1 METVSVNSSAFDHS
15 RALPSARALTL
26 GLAVTLFVLFCVLPV
41 VYMLGV
47 SLTDAAG
54 NFTLDNYRQL
64 LTDRRQRGLMLT
76 SVVLGGGA
84 ALFATVLGAPLGLL
98 FARARLPAK
107 RFLRLALIA
116 PLVVPSYIT
125 ALAWVLLTGPV
136 GLLTRLAGRD
146 LLSDWTYSLTGAIVV
161 LGLTFYPLSMLA
173 TEAAARRVD
182 ARLEESALLAAS
194 PRRVFW
200 RITLPL
206 IGPTV
211 AAAGLIVFVLALS
224 EFGVPALL
232 RVRVFTTEAFTA
244 FAAFYDFGA
253 GVALCAPLLV
263 VALIVS
269 VVIKLIIGERL
280 LVTTRSLQL
289 GLPLTFSRPFRTAI
303 LIGIAVVI
311 CASTLLPLAALLVET
326 TGINRIGSA
335 VSTSGHAIAN
345 SLWLAFVGATLIVA
359 LAVVLGYGRAR
370 ARSRVRMF
378 CDPTLILLF
387 AVPSTVVG
395 IGIIGLWNRDGV
407 MGQVYSSQWIIV
419 VAYIAR
425 FAPVAALML
434 AAGVR
439 QISTSS
445 EHAAEI
451 AGASWTRTF
460 TSIVLP
466 QLRNGLAAT
475 WVVSFIFCF
484 GELGATILVA
494 PPGESTLP
502 VRVYTLIANTP
513 SSEVASLALMQVGIT
528 LVPLILLN
536 IFVPKKGARRSA

>member
-1 METVSVNSSAFDHS
+1 LETISINSRPFYHS
-15 RALPSARALTL
+15 RALPSARATTL
-26 GLAVTLFVLFCVLPV
+26 GLAVMLFVLFCILPV
-41 VYMLGV
+41 VYMFGV

-54 NFTLDNYRQL
+54 SFTPDNYRQL
-64 LTDRRQRGLMLT
+64 FTEPRQRGLMLA
-76 SVVLGGGA
+76 SIMLGGGA
-84 ALFATVLGAPLGLL
+84 AIFATILGAPLGLL
-98 FARARLPAK
+98 LARARLPAK
-107 RFLRLALIA
+107 RFLRLALIV
-116 PLVVPSYIT
+116 PLVVPPYIM

-136 GLLTRLAGRD
+136 GLFATAAGRD
-146 LLSDWTYSLTGAIVV
+146 FLSDWTYSLTGAVIV

-173 TEAAARRVD
+173 TEVAARRVD
-182 ARLEESALLAAS
+182 ARLEESALLAAN
-194 PRRVFW
+194 PRRVLW

-253 GVALCAPLLV
+253 GVALCTPLLV
-263 VALIVS
+263 MALIVS
-269 VVIKLIIGERL
+269 VVIKFIIGERL

-289 GLPLTFSRPFRTAI
+289 GLPLTVSLLFRTAI

-311 CASTLLPLAALLVET
+311 CGSTLLPLAALLFQT
-326 TGINRIGSA
+326 TGINRIASA
-335 VSTSGHAIAN
+335 VSTSVHAIAN

-378 CDPTLILLF
+378 FDPPLILLF

-407 MGQVYSSQWIIV
+407 MGQVYSSLWIIV

-445 EHAAEI
+445 EHAAEV

-460 TSIVLP
+460 ASIVLP
-466 QLRNGLAAT
+466 QLRTGLAAT

-494 PPGESTLP
+494 PAGESTLP

-528 LVPLILLN
+528 LVPLVLLT
-536 IFVPKKGARRSA
+536 IVLPKKGAGRPA

>member
-1 METVSVNSSAFDHS
+1 METVSVNSSAIRHS
-15 RALPSARALTL
+15 RALPSARGLTL
-26 GLAVTLFVLFCVLPV
+26 VLAVILFVLFCVLPV
-41 VYMLGV
+41 VYMFIV
-47 SLTDAAG
+47 SVTDAAG
-54 NFTLDNYRQL
+54 SFTLNNYRQL
-64 LTDRRQRGLMLT
+64 LSEPRQRGLMLT
-76 SVVLGGGA
+76 SIVLGGGA
-84 ALFATVLGAPLGLL
+84 AIFATVLGAPLGLL

-107 RFLRLALIA
+107 RFLRLALVV
-116 PLVVPSYIT
+116 PLVVPPYIV
-125 ALAWVLLTGPV
+125 ALAWVLFTGPG
-136 GLLTRLAGRD
+136 GLFARAGGRD
-146 LLSDWTYSLTGAIVV
+146 FLSDWTYSLTGAVVV
-161 LGLTFYPLSMLA
+161 LGLAFYPLSMLA

-182 ARLEESALLAAS
+182 ARLEESALLAAN

-269 VVIKLIIGERL
+269 LAIKFIIGERL

-289 GLPLTFSRPFRTAI
+289 GLPLTFSRPFQTAI
-303 LIGIAVVI
+303 LIGITGVI
-311 CASTLLPLAALLVET
+311 CVSTLLPLAALLFET
-326 TGINRIGSA
+326 TGINRIASA

-370 ARSRVRMF
+370 TRGRVRTF
-378 CDPTLILLF
+378 FDPAFILLF

-419 VAYIAR
+419 VAFIAR

-434 AAGVR
+434 AASVR

-460 TSIVLP
+460 ASIVLP

-528 LVPLILLN
+528 LVPLLMLTV
-536 IFVPKKGARRSA
+536 FLPKKGTKKPA

>member
-1 METVSVNSSAFDHS
+1 MGTVQT
-15 RALPSARALTL
+15 RAMLRGARVLPSTRTVV
-26 GLAVTLFVLFCVLPV
+26 LAVAIALFVALCVLPV
-41 VYMLGV
+41 VYMFSV
-47 SLTDAAG
+47 SITDAAG
-54 NFTLDNYRQL
+54 TFSLDNYRQL
-64 LTDRRQRGLMLT
+64 FTEPRRRNLLLT
-76 SVVLGGGA
+76 SGLLGGGTA
-84 ALFATVLGAPLGLL
+84 IVATILGTPLGLL
-98 FARARLPAK
+98 LARSALPAK
-107 RFLRLALIA
+107 RLLRMSLVV
-116 PLVVPSYIT
+116 PLVVPPYVI
-125 ALAWVLLTGPV
+125 ALAWVLLTGPA
-136 GLLTRLAGRD
+136 GLLATFLGQD
-146 LLSDWTYSLTGAIVV
+146 LLSSWTYSLIGAVVV
-161 LGLTFYPLSMLA
+161 LGLAFYPLSMLA

-182 ARLEESALLAAS
+182 ARLEESALLAAN
-194 PRRVFW
+194 PRRVLW

-269 VVIKLIIGERL
+269 MVIKFIIGERL

-289 GLPLTFSRPFRTAI
+289 GLPLTFSRPFQTAV

-311 CASTLLPLAALLVET
+311 CASTLLPLAALLFET
-326 TGINRIGSA
+326 TGFNRIASA
-335 VSTSGHAIAN
+335 VSTSGHAMAN

-370 ARSRVRMF
+370 TRSRVRTF
-378 CDPTLILLF
+378 FDPAFILLF

-407 MGQVYSSQWIIV
+407 MGHVYSSQWIIV

-451 AGASWTRTF
+451 AGVSWTRTF
-460 TSIVLP
+460 ASIVLP

-528 LVPLILLN
+528 LVPLLLLTV
-536 IFVPKKGARRSA
+536 FLAKKGMRKPA

>member
-1 METVSVNSSAFDHS
+1 M
-15 RALPSARALTL
+15 
-26 GLAVTLFVLFCVLPV
+26 FV
-41 VYMLGV
+41 V

-54 NFTLDNYRQL
+54 SFTLNNYRQL
-64 LTDRRQRGLMLT
+64 LTEPRQRALML
-76 SVVLGGGA
+76 SSIVLGGGA
-84 ALFATVLGAPLGLL
+84 AIFATVLGAPLGLL

-107 RFLRLALIA
+107 RFLRLALIV
-116 PLVVPSYIT
+116 PLMVPPYVL
-125 ALAWVLLTGPV
+125 ALAWVLVTGPG
-136 GLLTRLAGRD
+136 GLFARAGGRD
-146 LLSDWTYSLTGAIVV
+146 FLSDWTYSLTGAIVV
-161 LGLTFYPLSMLA
+161 LGLAFYPLSMLA

-194 PRRVFW
+194 PRRVLG

-244 FAAFYDFGA
+244 FAAFYNFGA

-269 VVIKLIIGERL
+269 VVIKFIIGERL

-303 LIGIAVVI
+303 LIGIAVLI
-311 CASTLLPLAALLVET
+311 CASTLLPLEALLFET
-326 TGINRIGSA
+326 TGINRITSA

-378 CDPTLILLF
+378 FDPTLILLF

-395 IGIIGLWNRDGV
+395 IGIIGLWNREGL

-419 VAYIAR
+419 VTYIAR

-434 AAGVR
+434 AASVR
-439 QISTSS
+439 QISSSS

-460 TSIVLP
+460 AGIVLP

-528 LVPLILLN
+528 LVPLLLLTV
-536 IFVPKKGARRSA
+536 FLPKKGTRTPA

>member
-1 METVSVNSSAFDHS
+1 V
-15 RALPSARALTL
+15 PSARALTL
-26 GLAVTLFVLFCVLPV
+26 GLAVTLFVVLCVLPV
-41 VYMLGV
+41 VYMFFI

-54 NFTLDNYRQL
+54 SFTLNNYRQL
-64 LTDRRQRGLMLT
+64 LTDPRQRGLMLT
-76 SVVLGGGA
+76 SLVLGGGA
-84 ALFATVLGAPLGLL
+84 AIFATVLGAPLGLL

-107 RFLRLALIA
+107 RFLRIALIV
-116 PLVVPSYIT
+116 PLVVPPYIL
-125 ALAWVLLTGPV
+125 ALAWILLTGPV
-136 GLLTRLAGRD
+136 GLFARAAGRD
-146 LLSDWTYSLTGAIVV
+146 FLSEWTYSLTGTIVV
-161 LGLTFYPLSMLA
+161 LGLAFYPLSMLA
-173 TEAAARRVD
+173 TEAAARRID

-194 PRRVFW
+194 PRRVLW
-200 RITLPL
+200 QITLPL

-211 AAAGLIVFVLALS
+211 AAAGLITFVLGVS

-232 RVRVFTTEAFTA
+232 HVRVFTTEAFTA

-253 GVALCAPLLV
+253 GVALCAPLL
-263 VALIVS
+263 ALGLIVS
-269 VVIKLIIGERL
+269 VAIKIIIGERL

-289 GLPLTFSRPFRTAI
+289 GLPVTFSRPLRTAI
-303 LIGIAVVI
+303 LIGIALVI
-311 CASTLLPLAALLVET
+311 LASTLLPLAALMFET
-326 TGINRIGSA
+326 TGINRFASA
-335 VSTSGHAIAN
+335 VSTSGQAITN
-345 SLWLAFVGATLIVA
+345 SLWLAFAGATLIVA

-370 ARSRVRMF
+370 ARSRVRTF
-378 CDPTLILLF
+378 FDPAFILLF
-387 AVPSTVVG
+387 TVPSTVIG

-407 MGQVYSSQWIIV
+407 MGQVYSSQWIIL

-439 QISTSS
+439 QISISC
-445 EHAAEI
+445 EHAAEV

-460 TSIVLP
+460 ASIVLP
-466 QLRNGLAAT
+466 QLRVGLAAT

-513 SSEVASLALMQVGIT
+513 SSEVASLALMQLGIT
-528 LVPLILLN
+528 LAPLLL
-536 IFVPKKGARRSA
+536 FTVFLPRKGM

>member
-1 METVSVNSSAFDHS
+1 V
-15 RALPSARALTL
+15 
-26 GLAVTLFVLFCVLPV
+26 
-41 VYMLGV
+41 
-47 SLTDAAG
+47 
-54 NFTLDNYRQL
+54 
-64 LTDRRQRGLMLT
+64 
-76 SVVLGGGA
+76 
-84 ALFATVLGAPLGLL
+84 
-98 FARARLPAK
+98 
-107 RFLRLALIA
+107 
-116 PLVVPSYIT
+116 
-125 ALAWVLLTGPV
+125 ALAWVLLTGPG
-136 GLLTRLAGRD
+136 GLFVRAGGRD
-146 LLSDWTYSLTGAIVV
+146 FLSDWTYSLTGAVVV
-161 LGLTFYPLSMLA
+161 LGFAFYPLSMLA

-182 ARLEESALLAAS
+182 ARLEESALLAAN
-194 PRRVFW
+194 PRRVLW

-253 GVALCAPLLV
+253 GVAQCAPLLV

-269 VVIKLIIGERL
+269 VVIRFIIGEQL

-311 CASTLLPLAALLVET
+311 CASTLLPLVALLFET
-326 TGINRIGSA
+326 TGINRIASA

-345 SLWLAFVGATLIVA
+345 SLWLAFAGATLIVA

-378 CDPTLILLF
+378 FDPTLILLF

-395 IGIIGLWNRDGV
+395 IGIIGLWNRDGI

-419 VAYIAR
+419 VVYIAR
-425 FAPVAALML
+425 FSPVAALML
-434 AAGVR
+434 AAGIR

-460 TSIVLP
+460 GGIILP
-466 QLRNGLAAT
+466 QLRTSLVAT

-513 SSEVASLALMQVGIT
+513 SSEVASLALMQVWIT
-528 LVPLILLN
+528 TVPLVLLSV
-536 IFVPKKGARRSA
+536 FLRTTRGRKLA

>member
-1 METVSVNSSAFDHS
+1 LETLSVNSRAIRPS
-15 RALPSARALTL
+15 RALPSARAFTL

-41 VYMLGV
+41 VYMFIV
-47 SLTDAAG
+47 SLTDATG
-54 NFTLDNYRQL
+54 SFTLHNYRQL
-64 LTDRRQRGLMLT
+64 LIEPRQRGLMLT
-76 SVVLGGGA
+76 SIALAGGGA
-84 ALFATVLGAPLGLL
+84 IFATVLGAPLGLL

-107 RFLRLALIA
+107 RFLRLALIV
-116 PLVVPSYIT
+116 PLVVPPYIV
-125 ALAWVLLTGPV
+125 ALAWVLLTGPG
-136 GLLTRLAGRD
+136 GLFARASGRD
-146 LLSDWTYSLTGAIVV
+146 FLSDWTYSLTGAVVV
-161 LGLTFYPLSMLA
+161 LGLAFSPLSMLA

-182 ARLEESALLAAS
+182 ARLEESALLAAR
-194 PRRVFW
+194 PRRVLW

-269 VVIKLIIGERL
+269 MVIKFIIGERL

-289 GLPLTFSRPFRTAI
+289 GLPLTFSRPFQTAI
-303 LIGIAVVI
+303 LIGIVFVI
-311 CASTLLPLAALLVET
+311 CASTLLPLAALLFET
-326 TGINRIGSA
+326 TGINRIASA
-335 VSTSGHAIAN
+335 VSTSGHAMAN

-378 CDPTLILLF
+378 FDPAFILLF

-395 IGIIGLWNRDGV
+395 IGIIGLWNRGGV

-434 AAGVR
+434 AASVR

-460 TSIVLP
+460 ASIVLP

-502 VRVYTLIANTP
+502 MRVYTLIANTP

-528 LVPLILLN
+528 LVPLLLLTV
-536 IFVPKKGARRSA
+536 FLAKKGMRKPA

>member
-1 METVSVNSSAFDHS
+1 MSRVNSSAIRHS

-41 VYMLGV
+41 VYMFIV

-54 NFTLDNYRQL
+54 SFTLDNYRQL
-64 LTDRRQRGLMLT
+64 LTEPRQRGLMLT
-76 SVVLGGGA
+76 SIVLGGGA
-84 ALFATVLGAPLGLL
+84 AIFATVLGAPLGLL

-107 RFLRLALIA
+107 RFLRLALIV
-116 PLVVPSYIT
+116 PLVVPPYIM

-136 GLLTRLAGRD
+136 GLFARAAGHD
-146 LLSDWTYSLTGAIVV
+146 FLSDWTYSLTGAIVV

-194 PRRVFW
+194 PRRVLW

-269 VVIKLIIGERL
+269 VVIKFIIGERL

-311 CASTLLPLAALLVET
+311 SCINSFTACGTAVRDNRNQSDRVSGFNIRTCNREQLMAGVCGGDINSCIGCGARLWTCASAQPCSNV
-326 TGINRIGSA
+326 
-335 VSTSGHAIAN
+335 
-345 SLWLAFVGATLIVA
+345 F
-359 LAVVLGYGRAR
+359 
-370 ARSRVRMF
+370 RSRIHSSF
-378 CDPTLILLF
+378 CSAEYSGWDRNNWTL
-387 AVPSTVVG
+387 
-395 IGIIGLWNRDGV
+395 
-407 MGQVYSSQWIIV
+407 
-419 VAYIAR
+419 
-425 FAPVAALML
+425 
-434 AAGVR
+434 
-439 QISTSS
+439 
-445 EHAAEI
+445 
-451 AGASWTRTF
+451 
-460 TSIVLP
+460 
-466 QLRNGLAAT
+466 
-475 WVVSFIFCF
+475 
-484 GELGATILVA
+484 
-494 PPGESTLP
+494 ES
-502 VRVYTLIANTP
+502 
-513 SSEVASLALMQVGIT
+513 
-528 LVPLILLN
+528 
-536 IFVPKKGARRSA
+536 

>member
-1 METVSVNSSAFDHS
+1 LETVFVKSSAFYHS

-41 VYMLGV
+41 VYMFIV

-54 NFTLDNYRQL
+54 SFTLNNYRQL
-64 LTDRRQRGLMLT
+64 LTEPRQRGLLLT
-76 SVVLGGGA
+76 SIVLGGGA
-84 ALFATVLGAPLGLL
+84 AIFATVLGAPLGLL
-98 FARARLPAK
+98 FARSRLPAK
-107 RFLRLALIA
+107 RVLRIALIV
-116 PLVVPSYIT
+116 PLVVPPYVL

-136 GLLTRLAGRD
+136 GLFARVAGRD

-161 LGLTFYPLSMLA
+161 LGLAFYPLSMLA

-194 PRRVFW
+194 PRRVLW

-263 VALIVS
+263 VTLIAS
-269 VVIKLIIGERL
+269 VVIKFIIGERL

-289 GLPLTFSRPFRTAI
+289 GLPSTFSRAFLTAI

-311 CASTLLPLAALLVET
+311 CASTLLPLAALLFET
-326 TGINRIGSA
+326 TGINRIASA

-345 SLWLAFVGATLIVA
+345 SLWLAFAGATLIVA
-359 LAVVLGYGRAR
+359 LAVALGYGRAR
-370 ARSRVRMF
+370 TRSRVRTF
-378 CDPTLILLF
+378 FDPAFILLF

-425 FAPVAALML
+425 FAPVAGLML

-445 EHAAEI
+445 EHAAEV

-460 TSIVLP
+460 ASIVLP
-466 QLRNGLAAT
+466 QLRTSLVAT

-513 SSEVASLALMQVGIT
+513 STEVASLALMQVGIT
-528 LVPLILLN
+528 IVPLVLLSV
-536 IFVPKKGARRSA
+536 FLRTRTGRKLA

>member
-1 METVSVNSSAFDHS
+1 METVSVNSRVFRHS

-26 GLAVTLFVLFCVLPV
+26 GLAVKLFVLFCVLPV
-41 VYMLGV
+41 VYMFVV

-54 NFTLDNYRQL
+54 SFTLDNYRQL
-64 LTDRRQRGLMLT
+64 LTEPRQRGLMLT
-76 SVVLGGGA
+76 SIMLGGGA
-84 ALFATVLGAPLGLL
+84 AIFATVLGAPLGLL

-107 RFLRLALIA
+107 RFLRLALIV
-116 PLVVPSYIT
+116 PLVIPPYIM

-136 GLLTRLAGRD
+136 GLFAKTVGRD

-194 PRRVFW
+194 RRRVLW

-211 AAAGLIVFVLALS
+211 AAAGLIVFVLGVS

-253 GVALCAPLLV
+253 GVALCAPLLL

-269 VVIKLIIGERL
+269 LAIRFIIGERL
-280 LVTTRSLQL
+280 LVTPRSIRL
-289 GLPLTFSRPFRTAI
+289 GLPFNFSRPLRTAV
-303 LIGIAVVI
+303 LISIAVVI
-311 CASTLLPLAALLVET
+311 SASSLLPLAALLFET
-326 TGINRIGSA
+326 TGINRIASA
-335 VSTSGHAIAN
+335 ASTSGDAIVN
-345 SLWLAFVGATLIVA
+345 SLWLAFAGATLIVA

-370 ARSRVRMF
+370 ARSRVRTF
-378 CDPTLILLF
+378 FDPAFILLF

-419 VAYIAR
+419 VTYMAR
-425 FAPVAALML
+425 FAPVAALMV

-439 QISTSS
+439 QISTSN
-445 EHAAEI
+445 ELAAEV

-460 TSIVLP
+460 ASIVLP
-466 QLRNGLAAT
+466 QLRISLAAT
-475 WVVSFIFCF
+475 WIVSFIFCF

-528 LVPLILLN
+528 LVPLFLFT
-536 IFVPKKGARRSA
+536 IFLPKKGAA